1 MKNAIVGSLL
11 SLGLFLSLGCQNT
24 AEGMRE
30 DAEINRQKAA
40 QATEKAGAE
49 MKETGADVS
58 AAMTLTPAIKAE
70 LGKDPSLKPHVDQ
83 IDVDSTEEQVTLNG
97 TVPTDAAK
105 ARAQE
110 IAVAVL
116 KDKSAKQKLIN
127 NLEVKP

>member
-24 AEGMRE
+24 AEGMKE

-70 LGKDPSLKPHVDQ
+70 LGKDDTLKPYVDQ
-83 IDVDSTEEQVTLNG
+83 IDVDSTDEKVSLNG

-105 ARAQE
+105 ARAEE
-110 IAVAVL
+110 IATAVL
-116 KDKSAKQKLIN
+116 KEKSAKQKLVN
-127 NLEVKP
+127 NLEIKP